1 MSLFL
6 VDKVEELVNELALR
20 SYVTSKMIK
29 NINKENRLISENWI
43 IVQDFLKDKVNE
55 ATNKDWW
62 ESSKYF
68 SGYVGKHLVNIDVL
82 KVTES
87 ILKELE

>member
-1 MSLFL
+1 MNEIL
-6 VDKVEELVNELALR
+6 VHKVDVLVREMVLS

-62 ESSKYF
+62 ESYRNL